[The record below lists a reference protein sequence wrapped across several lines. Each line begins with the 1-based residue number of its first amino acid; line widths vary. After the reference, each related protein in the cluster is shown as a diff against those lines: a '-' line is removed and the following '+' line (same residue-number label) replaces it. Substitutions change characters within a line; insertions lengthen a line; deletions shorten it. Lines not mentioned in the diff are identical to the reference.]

1 MYEEVIILNFSVPWI
16 PNHIFHSYFN
26 IRLTRGYVF
35 CSGTQEQTA
44 MESRERM
51 FTGHIEKTEES
62 CWQIK
67 LNVEVGGSLA
77 RE

>member
-1 MYEEVIILNFSVPWI
+1 
-16 PNHIFHSYFN
+16 
-26 IRLTRGYVF
+26 
-35 CSGTQEQTA
+35 